1 MEVMLAS
8 QARTQR
14 SARCGSADEQR
25 QRNGSPVN
33 SALGARDEQRSGAL
47 EWHHLFCSREG
58 IPLQPVPADVLL
70 SAIEDYDIEAPE
82 RSLERAA
89 KKAN

>member
-1 MEVMLAS
+1 
-8 QARTQR
+8 
-14 SARCGSADEQR
+14 
-25 QRNGSPVN
+25 
-33 SALGARDEQRSGAL
+33 L

-58 IPLQPVPADVLL
+58 IPLHPVPADVLL